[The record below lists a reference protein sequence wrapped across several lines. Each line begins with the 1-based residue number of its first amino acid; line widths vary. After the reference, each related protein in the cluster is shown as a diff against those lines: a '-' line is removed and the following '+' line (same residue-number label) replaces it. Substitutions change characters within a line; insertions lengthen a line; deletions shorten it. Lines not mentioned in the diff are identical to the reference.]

1 MEERS
6 EQPFDAAAWHG
17 PAIGLLDLDAFFASV
32 EMLDHPDWRG
42 KPVIVGGSPE
52 ERGVVSTA
60 SYEARRYGV
69 HSAMPSF
76 QAQRLCP
83 QAIWTHG
90 HFDRYREVSREV
102 MSFLSDETPRVQQMS
117 IDEAFFDVTPG
128 RWSHES
134 PVAICRRIQGRVFA
148 LGITCS
154 IGLGT
159 SKTVA
164 KIASE
169 RQKPRGLTVVTP
181 GTEAEFLS
189 PLPVAAMSGIGPAT
203 ERRLEEMGVRTL
215 GQLAA
220 QDKERMRRLLGS
232 FGPTLVLRAAG
243 QERSP
248 VSMLS
253 DAEEPKSVSNERT
266 FPRDLVTRQELAA
279 AIGHVSE
286 LTGRRLRQRGL
297 KGSLVTLK
305 LKFDRQHT
313 HTAQRRLPCPSD
325 DEHEFGPVALS
336 LLDGLWRE
344 GTPVR
349 LVGVGLS
356 DFGPQRPTQLSLF
369 ASDVERGADPSL
381 RRLSSV
387 ADEVR
392 RKFGDDALGYG
403 RDLRLRGD

>member
-1 MEERS
+1 MDERS
-6 EQPFDAAAWHG
+6 EQPFDAPAWHG

-32 EMLDHPDWRG
+32 EMLDHPEWRG

-60 SYEARRYGV
+60 SYEARRFGV

-232 FGPTLVLRAAG
+232 PFWAHARAA
-243 QERSP
+243 R
-248 VSMLS
+248 
-253 DAEEPKSVSNERT
+253 R
-266 FPRDLVTRQELAA
+266 RQGE
-279 AIGHVSE
+279 
-286 LTGRRLRQRGL
+286 
-297 KGSLVTLK
+297 K
-305 LKFDRQHT
+305 
-313 HTAQRRLPCPSD
+313 P
-325 DEHEFGPVALS
+325 
-336 LLDGLWRE
+336 
-344 GTPVR
+344 
-349 LVGVGLS
+349 GV
-356 DFGPQRPTQLSLF
+356 
-369 ASDVERGADPSL
+369 
-381 RRLSSV
+381 
-387 ADEVR
+387 
-392 RKFGDDALGYG
+392 DALGRRG
-403 RDLRLRGD
+403 AQVGLKRAHLPARPRDPSGTCRGDRARERAHGQTPPAARAQRGAS